1 MFGLE
6 GEVFGLFDN
15 GILALCALFGIDM
28 DKKLGGTGVHGG
40 LYGGLLGNTLSDC
53 VGAYMDKSMP
63 TEQVIGITTGCF
75 EIFILVL
82 IGMKIWDAV
91 KTA

>member
-15 GILALCALFGIDM
+15 GILALCALFGIDI

-53 VGAYMDKSMP
+53 VGALMDSSMRD
-63 TEQVIGITTGCF
+63 EVIGITAGCF
-75 EIFILVL
+75 EVFVFVL

>member
-6 GEVFGLFDN
+6 GEVFGLLDN
-15 GILALCALFGIDM
+15 GILAILALFGIDI
-28 DKKLGGTGVHGG
+28 DKRLGGNGVRGG
-40 LYGGLLGNTLSDC
+40 LYGSLIGNTISDC
-53 VGAYMDKSMP
+53 IGAYGDKSMP

-75 EIFILVL
+75 EIFILVY
-82 IGMKIWDAV
+82 IGTRIWDAV